1 MHDRDINAAKNL
13 KREGTRILLER
24 MNVKIDAIATAGTAG
39 SHASGDRARPVNPR
53 ATVDE
58 RRIHAL

>member
-1 MHDRDINAAKNL
+1 VNAAKNL
-13 KREGTRILLER
+13 KREGKRILLEA
-24 MNVKIDAIATAGTAG
+24 MNIKINENATAGTAG
-39 SHASGDRARPVNPR
+39 SHASGDRARPVNSM